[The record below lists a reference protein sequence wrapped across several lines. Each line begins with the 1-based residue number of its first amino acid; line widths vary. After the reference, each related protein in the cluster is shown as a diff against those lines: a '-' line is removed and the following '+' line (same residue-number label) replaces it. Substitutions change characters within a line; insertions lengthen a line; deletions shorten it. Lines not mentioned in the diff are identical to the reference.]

1 MISISIYIRIDKM
14 EFAVSN
20 PPLSPDQK
28 NEKPVALKEIDVA
41 TLVGGS
47 REAILVHR
55 GERYRLRIT
64 ANGKLIL
71 TK

>member
-1 MISISIYIRIDKM
+1 MNVQGLPPASDAKGDKP
-14 EFAVSN
+14 A
-20 PPLSPDQK
+20 P
-28 NEKPVALKEIDVA
+28 AKEIDVMS
-41 TLVGGS
+41 LVGNG
-47 REAILVHR
+47 REVVLLHR

>member
-1 MISISIYIRIDKM
+1 MRDPS
-14 EFAVSN
+14 
-20 PPLSPDQK
+20 SPVDVK
-28 NEKPVALKEIDVA
+28 SDRATLAKEIDVA
-41 TLVGGS
+41 SLLGGG
-47 REAILVHR
+47 REVVLVHR

>member
-1 MISISIYIRIDKM
+1 M
-14 EFAVSN
+14 SN
-20 PPLSPDQK
+20 SVPSDEHRNSRSTP
-28 NEKPVALKEIDVA
+28 AKEIDVA
-41 TLVGGS
+41 SLVGTG
-47 REAILVHR
+47 REVVLVHR

>member
-1 MISISIYIRIDKM
+1 VQGLPPAQEAKGDKS
-14 EFAVSN
+14 A
-20 PPLSPDQK
+20 PT
-28 NEKPVALKEIDVA
+28 KEVDVM
-41 TLVGGS
+41 TLVGNG
-47 REAILVHR
+47 REVVLLHR

>member
-1 MISISIYIRIDKM
+1 MQGL
-14 EFAVSN
+14 
-20 PPLSPDQK
+20 PPAPDAK
-28 NEKPVALKEIDVA
+28 GEKPAPAKEIDVVA
-41 TLVGGS
+41 LVGSG
-47 REAILVHR
+47 REVVLLHR

>member
-1 MISISIYIRIDKM
+1 VDIKGDR
-14 EFAVSN
+14 AT
-20 PPLSPDQK
+20 P
-28 NEKPVALKEIDVA
+28 AKEIDVVS
-41 TLVGGS
+41 LLGGG
-47 REAILVHR
+47 REVVLVHR

>member
-1 MISISIYIRIDKM
+1 M
-14 EFAVSN
+14 SN

>member
-1 MISISIYIRIDKM
+1 
-14 EFAVSN
+14 V
-20 PPLSPDQK
+20 
-28 NEKPVALKEIDVA
+28 V
-41 TLVGGS
+41 
-47 REAILVHR
+47 LVHR